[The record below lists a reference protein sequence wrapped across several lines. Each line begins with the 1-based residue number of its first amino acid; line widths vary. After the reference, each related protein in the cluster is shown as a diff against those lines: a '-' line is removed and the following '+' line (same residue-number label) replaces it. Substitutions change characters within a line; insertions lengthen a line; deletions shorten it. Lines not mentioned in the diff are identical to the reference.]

1 MKVRDKYDE
10 VFEVEIEGWCYGVS
24 NFPGEIYPSLIHR
37 VIQELAPTFR
47 IAIEYHHIF
56 NVLDVAEKI
65 ARSAKFLVHEEE
77 VMFSILAQLPS
88 PFVLDEEE
96 QFVLAQIIDKAEQKY
111 GNVLERL
118 NRKWHWEQHVL
129 QSEKQDKKAA

>member
-1 MKVRDKYDE
+1 
-10 VFEVEIEGWCYGVS
+10 
-24 NFPGEIYPSLIHR
+24 
-37 VIQELAPTFR
+37 
-47 IAIEYHHIF
+47 
-56 NVLDVAEKI
+56 
-65 ARSAKFLVHEEE
+65 
-77 VMFSILAQLPS
+77 MFSILAQLPS

-129 QSEKQDKKAA
+129 QSEKQEKKAAWESSCAATIS